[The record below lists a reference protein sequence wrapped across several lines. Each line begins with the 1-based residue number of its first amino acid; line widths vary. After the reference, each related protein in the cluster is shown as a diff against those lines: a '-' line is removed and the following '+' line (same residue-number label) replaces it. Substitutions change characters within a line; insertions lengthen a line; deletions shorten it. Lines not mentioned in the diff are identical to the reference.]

1 MNRPPPVL
9 LSMMGIGL
17 HLMVLVGLPLVLARF
32 CLRVSESGS
41 VLATSGVLGLI
52 IGMYLGI
59 SLSLLL
65 VGAGIKTFRMLWY
78 RRLVDGMGLAR
89 VLSTLERNLRIL
101 TPRGWMVLFWASFF
115 VVSAVSLNWAA
126 L

>member
-32 CLRVSESGS
+32 CLRVSESNS

-52 IGMYLGI
+52 VGLFLGI
-59 SLSLLL
+59 SLGLLL
-65 VGAGIKTFRMLWY
+65 IGAGIKTFRMLWY
-78 RRLVDGMGLAR
+78 RRWWMGLAVSSAPWNAICEFDLGLDGL
-89 VLSTLERNLRIL
+89 VLGYIF
-101 TPRGWMVLFWASFF
+101 RGE
-115 VVSAVSLNWAA
+115 AVS
-126 L
+126 